1 MDNNNLAIQGV
12 NVLIALYQQEQIA
25 FSYAIWMGFLSCFFV
40 MVFDLEKGS
49 KRTALYFILAF
60 SSFAAPVMYS
70 IFSILVGSVLYPKE
84 GMIFPRGDFYVWGAC
99 FAGGIIGTL
108 VWKRFMQPRVNNF
121 LDSIKKDSDLLRNTR
136 TDVRTVAKDHLP
148 EKALEF
154 DPSVFFDESKGIF
167 LGLSEKSEP
176 VYLDMGG
183 STSAPHVQVVGTTG
197 GGKGI
202 SLGVM
207 AAQFL
212 MRDEAVFFCDPKN
225 DEWAPHVLYS
235 VAKKAGKPFHY
246 VDLNRPNGP
255 QFNPVR
261 GGTEEEIFE
270 LLQAGF
276 SLTEKGDAS
285 DFYGI
290 ADRRE
295 ASITAKLMAQKG
307 MNFAEAYAERRE
319 ILESKETG
327 AEKFAGR
334 LRELAETPSIN
345 AANGQGVDLEK
356 VVALGGCVY
365 FVGSMRNDI
374 VKTVQRILLVR
385 FIQLAE
391 RRDRMA
397 GNLRKICV
405 VLDEVKYHLSRPAL
419 EGLGAARDKG
429 VHFILAHQS
438 VDDLRDCPKDLNPDA
453 VVGGVVENCSRKL
466 CYKLM
471 NPITA
476 EWMAAMSGII
486 QVDDET
492 RQVRRNVAQAE
503 TILPERSIRQAER
516 YFMDTNMLMNL
527 PKSVGVLY
535 GDGLAKFVSIQPMK
549 TEKDRAAITIKTC
562 AGAAAPTTRDAI
574 SLD

>member
-1 MDNNNLAIQGV
+1 MEHFLKDLAIGV
-12 NVLIALYQQEQIA
+12 YKTEQIA
-25 FSYAIWMGFLSCFFV
+25 FQFAIFMGFLSAFFV
-40 MVFDLEKGS
+40 LIMDLEKGS
-49 KRTALYFILAF
+49 KRQSLYLILGALSF
-60 SSFAAPVMYS
+60 SAPTLYLLIDRFV
-70 IFSILVGSVLYPKE
+70 ISVTNDHTGVP
-84 GMIFPRGDFYVWGAC
+84 FPTNDFYTWGAC
-99 FAGGIIGTL
+99 FAGGIVITL
-108 VWKRFMQPRVNNF
+108 AWKRYMQPRLNTALFN
-121 LDSIKKDSDLLRNTR
+121 IKKDSSLLRNTR
-136 TDVRTVAKDHLP
+136 TDVRSVAKDHLP
-148 EKALEF
+148 EKAAEF
-154 DPSVFFDESKGIF
+154 DPVVFFDESKGIF
-167 LGLSEKSEP
+167 IGLNEKNQP
-176 VYLDMGG
+176 LYLDMGG
-183 STSAPHVQVVGTTG
+183 STSAPHIQVVGTTG
-197 GGKGI
+197 AGKGV
-202 SLGVM
+202 SVGVM

-212 MRDEAVFFCDPKN
+212 MRDEAVFLCDPKD
-225 DEWAPHVLYS
+225 DEYAPFVLHS
-235 VAKKAGKPFHY
+235 VAKKAGKPFHF
-246 VDLNRPNGP
+246 VNLNRPHGP

-261 GGTEEEIFE
+261 GATEEEIFE

-295 ASITAKLMAQKG
+295 ASITAKLMAEKG
-307 MNFAEAYAERRE
+307 MNFAEAYTARRE
-319 ILESKETG
+319 VLENKETG

-345 AANGQGVDLEK
+345 AAKGQGVDLEK

-391 RRDRMA
+391 RRDRVA

-429 VHFILAHQS
+429 VHFILTHQS
-438 VDDLRDCPKDLNPDA
+438 IDDLRDCPKDLNPDA
-453 VVGGVVENCSRKL
+453 VVGAIVENCRVKF
-466 CYKLM
+466 CYQLM
-471 NPITA
+471 NPVTA
-476 EWMAAMSGII
+476 EWMAQMSGTI

-492 RQVRRNVAQAE
+492 RQVKRNIAQSE

-527 PKSVGVLY
+527 PKSVGVMY
-535 GDGLAKFVSIQPMK
+535 GDGLAKFVSIQPLK
-549 TEKDRAAITIKTC
+549 VEKDRAAITVKTC
-562 AGAAAPTTRDAI
+562 AGAAAPTARDAI
-574 SLD
+574 ALD

>member
-1 MDNNNLAIQGV
+1 MNDLAVQGL
-12 NVLIALYQQEQIA
+12 NVLIALYQKEQIA
-25 FSYAIWMGFLSCFFV
+25 FSYAIWMGLLSCFFI

-60 SSFAAPVMYS
+60 SSFSAPVMYS
-70 IFSILVGSVLYPKE
+70 LFSILIGGVLYPKE
-84 GMIFPRGDFYVWGAC
+84 GMVFPESDFYFWGAC
-99 FAGGIIGTL
+99 FAVGIIGAL
-108 VWKRFMQPRVNNF
+108 AWKRYMQPRVNNL
-121 LDSIKKDSDLLRNTR
+121 LDKIKKDSDLLRNTR

-154 DPSVFFDESKGIF
+154 DPVAFFDESKGIF
-167 LGLSEKSEP
+167 LGFSEKNEP

-197 GGKGI
+197 AGKGV

-212 MRDEAVFFCDPKN
+212 MRDEAVFFCDPKD

-235 VAKKAGKPFHY
+235 VAKQAGKPFHF
-246 VDLNRPNGP
+246 VNLNRPNGP
-255 QFNPVR
+255 QFNPVS
-261 GGTEEEIFE
+261 GATEEEIFE

-295 ASITAKLMAQKG
+295 ASITAKIMAEKG
-307 MNFAEAYAERRE
+307 MNFAEAYAARRE
-319 ILESKETG
+319 VLECKETG

-356 VVALGGCVY
+356 VVRDGGCVY

-391 RRDRMA
+391 RRDRVA

-438 VDDLRDCPKDLNPDA
+438 IDDLRDCPKDLNPDA
-453 VVGGVVENCSRKL
+453 VVGAVVENCSRKL

-471 NPITA
+471 NPVTA
-476 EWMAAMSGII
+476 EWMASMSGLI

-527 PKSVGVLY
+527 PKSVGVMY

-549 TEKDRAAITIKTC
+549 TEKDRAAITVKTC
-562 AGAAAPTTRDAI
+562 AGAAAPTARDAI